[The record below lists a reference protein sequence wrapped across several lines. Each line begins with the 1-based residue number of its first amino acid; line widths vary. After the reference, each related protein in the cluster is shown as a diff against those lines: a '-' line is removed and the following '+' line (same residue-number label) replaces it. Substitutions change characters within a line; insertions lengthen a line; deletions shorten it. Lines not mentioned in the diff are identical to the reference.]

1 MNIAI
6 IKKELDNFPSL
17 REAFMVNQEGI
28 QEMQTKIEELKAEQ
42 SEVNE
47 KLRIAEDLG
56 IPQVS
61 FQRRKRWIEKAIER
75 AKETIKAYS
84 SGYLEVPDLGPGM
97 DLELDENECYG
108 FRLPGK
114 VPLRVLRA
122 LKEVKDKG
130 LFEKVVVFTPAQGRD
145 PIIAGQLGNRFFYIT
160 SYR

>member
-1 MNIAI
+1 MQVAI

-28 QEMQTKIEELKAEQ
+28 QEMQTRIKELKEEQ
-42 SEVNE
+42 DEVNE
-47 KLRIAEDLG
+47 KLRIAVDLG
-56 IPQVS
+56 IPKVA
-61 FQRRKRWIEKAIER
+61 FKRRKVWIQKAIER
-75 AKETIKAYS
+75 AETIIKAYS

-97 DLELDENECYG
+97 DLEWEENEYYG

-114 VPLRVLRA
+114 VPLRVLQA

-130 LFEKVVVFTPAQGRD
+130 LFEKVVVFTRESRPD
-145 PIIAGQLGNRFFYIT
+145 PIIAGQIENRFFYIT